1 MPVSIENANKALFAK
16 QIVQDF
22 TKKITG
28 EDEERVV
35 GINPEDKF
43 FVGKLS
49 PKQENDISSSKTFI
63 NQIGLDFVINK
74 EELNSATL
82 LITPQGEFYYR
93 VIPTLKEQRDVFVEE
108 YKLANGIEEISFEEI
123 VSNIRDDKTDDKLYF
138 YSIAPVYKKLRLTDE
153 FSIKVEL
160 KNIMRSEGVY
170 GYKKIEDEL
179 TKKLEILIEQ
189 VMQEKEALRDYRTK
203 VGVADLVDEASWEL
217 YLHKGKEPVYP
228 IWAFSVEVEVK
239 KYRSDQY
246 KIQVTLSN
254 EMNKEEESK
263 GRGKDNRDKKIIDTL
278 FNAGIILELEG
289 AEYQPTKLEY
299 FDEDY
304 KYERTAVAIGNNCSI
319 IQKTP
324 QIIATTNIP
333 LFEQKRLKTKD
344 EIEAKFQ
351 DLIVSPIETLEKI
364 HQFMIKDLEQLKEE
378 YEFLKDH
385 LVEGEKENRRAQEKY
400 LQEITEFRF
409 EIERFKNGIDKLK
422 CKQEMKKAFI
432 LMNKAFS
439 KNNKGF
445 DRWRLFQ
452 IVFIV
457 SLIPD
462 VGVSEY
468 GEEEMGPKNKIDEVD
483 VLYFPTG
490 GGKTEAFLGVTIF
503 TAFFD
508 RIRGK
513 HAGIS
518 SIIKYP
524 LRLLSVQ
531 QMQRIADVLAQSEI
545 IRREEI
551 PNEVGEEFSL
561 GYYVGDVNT
570 PNKLDTK
577 LIEEIKKNSQDNINN
592 KYKIIDK
599 CPFCGGTNIDIEI
612 DEVSYRIKH
621 RCNNP
626 QCSSGGFLPLYLVDR
641 EIYRYLPTVLVS
653 TIDKIA
659 AIGYQPNFKNILGE
673 VSFKCIQH
681 GYTSK
686 NKCTE
691 YDVCKLSPDNLKRVA
706 IKDPAPSLLIQDE
719 LHLVRESLGAFD
731 GHYETAFQYMIKCL
745 GQSKKKI
752 KIIGATATIS
762 SYKTQIKH
770 LYGKNATRFPS
781 EYPKLDRNFYSYI
794 DQEET
799 HRIIIGYAPYAK
811 AIINSVVYSMKYLKE
826 VLETYKKD
834 ISKIMRIPGIDL
846 NSTEEAKKLLQDYWF
861 LLEYNNV
868 KQDGN
873 KVIGAIETPI
883 NVELKNQGIQQ
894 FDYRKMT
901 GDDSFQDVRKVLA
914 EVENTKDVFNGFN
927 LIVATSMISHGV
939 DADKFNNMMFFGMPG
954 NTAEYIQAYSRVGRK
969 YPGIVIVLLRPTRDK
984 DLSYLRHFNKFH
996 EYKDILV
1003 DPVPINRWAK
1013 KAVDKTFPG
1022 IFQAII
1028 FNYYEVV
1035 LGSLYKAQSFKN
1047 AIEEGRILKEE
1058 VVEHILKA
1066 YTCMEENNRIKD
1078 IGRQYKVAIEEKVE
1092 LIFDEVR
1099 NKTFAKDDNL
1109 SDELEKILHQRVM
1122 TSLRDSEEQV
1132 KIRLE

>member
-1 MPVSIENANKALFAK
+1 MN
-16 QIVQDF
+16 
-22 TKKITG
+22 
-28 EDEERVV
+28 
-35 GINPEDKF
+35 
-43 FVGKLS
+43 
-49 PKQENDISSSKTFI
+49 SSKTFI
-63 NQIGLDFVINK
+63 NQIGLDFVVNK
-74 EELNSATL
+74 EEIDSAILNVA
-82 LITPQGEFYYR
+82 PKGEFYYR
-93 VIPTLKEQRDVFVEE
+93 VIPTLQEQRDVFVDE
-108 YKLANGIEEISFEEI
+108 YKLANSIEHIGFED
-123 VSNIRDDKTDDKLYF
+123 VLTNIRDNETDNKQYF
-138 YSIAPVYKKLRLTDE
+138 YAMAPVYKKMKLTEE
-153 FSIKVEL
+153 FEIQIEL
-160 KNIMRSEGVY
+160 KDIINNEGVH
-170 GYKKIEDEL
+170 GYKKIEKEYT
-179 TKKLEILIEQ
+179 TKLNHIIAHI
-189 VMQEKEALRDYRTK
+189 MQEKDALKAYRTK
-203 VGVADLVDEASWEL
+203 VGIADLVDEASWEL
-217 YLHKGKEPVYP
+217 YLHKGEDP
-228 IWAFSVEVEVK
+228 IVPKWTFSVEVEIK
-239 KYRSDQY
+239 KYRKEQY
-246 KIQVTLSN
+246 KVQVTLSN
-254 EMNKEEESK
+254 ETPKEEDNK
-263 GRGKDNRDKKIIDTL
+263 GRGKGEKNKKIIDTI
-278 FNAGIILELEG
+278 FNAGLSVELGG

-304 KYERTAVAIGNNCSI
+304 KYERTTIAIGNNCSVV
-319 IQKTP
+319 QKNKK
-324 QIIATTNIP
+324 IVETTNIP
-333 LFEQKRLKTKD
+333 LFEQKRLKTRD

-351 DLIVSPIETLEKI
+351 DLVDNPIEILEKI
-364 HQFMIKDLEQLKEE
+364 YVYMLDDLEKLNEE
-378 YEFLKDH
+378 YEVLKEC
-385 LVEGEKENRRAQEKY
+385 LAEGAQKNRRTQEKY
-400 LQEITEFRF
+400 RQEIREFKF
-409 EIERFKNGIDKLK
+409 EIKRFKNGIDKLK
-422 CKQEMKKAFI
+422 CKEEMKRAFI
-432 LMNKAFS
+432 LMNKAFG

-462 VGVSEY
+462 IGVSEY
-468 GEEEMGPKNKIDEVD
+468 GEVEMGPKNKIDEVD

-531 QMQRIADVLAQSEI
+531 QMQRIADVLAQSEL
-545 IRREEI
+545 IRRKEI
-551 PNEVGEEFSL
+551 PSDEGEEFSL

-577 LIEEIKKNSQDNINN
+577 LIEEIKKNSQENINN

-599 CPFCGGTNIDIEI
+599 CPFCGGINIDVEI
-612 DEVSYRIKH
+612 DEESYRLKH

-626 QCSSGGFLPLYLVDR
+626 QCSSGGILPLYLVDR
-641 EIYRYLPTVLVS
+641 EIYRYLPTVVVS

-673 VSFKCIQH
+673 VGLKCAKH

-686 NKCTE
+686 NRCTE
-691 YDVCKLSPDNLKRVA
+691 YDICKLSADNLQHVT

-731 GHYETAFQYMIKCL
+731 GHYETTFQYMIKSL

-781 EYPKLDRNFYSYI
+781 EYPKLDKNFYAYI
-794 DQEET
+794 DEEET
-799 HRIIIGYAPYAK
+799 HRIVIGYAPYAK
-811 AIINSVVYSMKYLKE
+811 AIINSVVYSMKYFKE
-826 VLETYKKD
+826 VLEAYKNEVD
-834 ISKIMRIPGIDL
+834 KIIDIPGIDI
-846 NSTEEAKKLLQDYWF
+846 NSKEEARKLLEDYWF

-873 KVIGAIETPI
+873 KVIGALETPI
-883 NVELKNQGIQQ
+883 NVELKNQGLQP

-914 EVENTKDVFNGFN
+914 EVENTQDVFNGFN
-927 LIVATSMISHGV
+927 LVVATSMISHGV

-1013 KAVDKTFPG
+1013 KAIDKTFPG
-1022 IFQAII
+1022 VFQAII
-1028 FNYYEVV
+1028 LNYYEVT
-1035 LGSLYKAQSFKN
+1035 LGSLYKAQSFKD
-1047 AIEEGRILKEE
+1047 AIEQGKIHKEHL
-1058 VVEHILKA
+1058 VEHILKA
-1066 YTCMEENNRIKD
+1066 YTCMEENRRIKD
-1078 IGRQYKVAIEEKVE
+1078 IGKQYKDAIEEKVD
-1092 LIFDEVR
+1092 LIFNEVK
-1099 NKTFAKDDNL
+1099 NKVFAKEDSL
-1109 SDELEKILHQRVM
+1109 PTELEKILHQRVM

>member
-1 MPVSIENANKALFAK
+1 MPVSRENANKALFAK
-16 QIVQDF
+16 QIVVDF
-22 TKKITG
+22 IKKITG
-28 EDEERVV
+28 EDEDRVV

-43 FVGKLS
+43 LVGKLS
-49 PKQENDISSSKTFI
+49 PKQDNNINSSKTFI
-63 NQIGLDFVINK
+63 NQIGLDFVIN
-74 EELNSATL
+74 EEDLSSAALT
-82 LITPQGEFYYR
+82 IAPIGEFYYR

-108 YKLANGIEEISFEEI
+108 YKLANGIEKITFEEI
-123 VSNIRDDKTDDKLYF
+123 LDNIRDRETDKKQ
-138 YSIAPVYKKLRLTDE
+138 YSYSMAPVYKKIKLTNE
-153 FSIKVEL
+153 FQVQIEL
-160 KNIMRSEGVY
+160 KDIMKSENVY
-170 GYKKIEDEL
+170 GYKKIEEEF
-179 TKKLEILIEQ
+179 TNKLNNLIEHIFQ
-189 VMQEKEALRDYRTK
+189 QTDALREYKTR
-203 VGVADLVDEASWEL
+203 VEVADLVDELSWEL
-217 YLHKGKEPVYP
+217 YLHKGKEPILP
-228 IWAFSVEVEVK
+228 IWAFSVQVEVK
-239 KYRSDQY
+239 KYRENQY
-246 KIQVTLSN
+246 RVQITLSN
-254 EMNKEEESK
+254 EMNKEDESL
-263 GRGKDNRDKKIIDTL
+263 GRGKNNKNKKIIDTL
-278 FNAGIILELEG
+278 FNAGITVKLEG
-289 AEYQPTKLEY
+289 AMYQPTRLEY

-304 KYERTAVAIGNNCSI
+304 KYDRTAIAIGNNCSV
-319 IQKTP
+319 IQKSENTVE
-324 QIIATTNIP
+324 TTNIP

-344 EIEAKFQ
+344 EIEVRFQ
-351 DLIVSPIETLEKI
+351 ELINSPVETLEKI
-364 HQFMIKDLEQLKEE
+364 YKSMKEDLRQLNKE
-378 YEFLKDH
+378 YDLLKDR
-385 LVEGEKENRRAQEKY
+385 LVEGEQENRKAQKKY
-400 LQEITEFRF
+400 QQEISEFKF

-422 CKQEMKKAFI
+422 VKEEMKRAFI

-439 KNNKGF
+439 KNNKGY

-513 HAGIS
+513 HAGVS

-531 QMQRIADVLAQSEI
+531 QMQRVADVLAQSEL
-545 IRREEI
+545 IRRKEI
-551 PNEVGEEFSL
+551 LSDEGEEFSL

-570 PNKLDTK
+570 PNKLDAK
-577 LIEEIKKNSQDNINN
+577 LIEEIKKNSQENINN

-621 RCNNP
+621 RCNNL

-673 VSFKCIQH
+673 VSLKCTQH

-686 NKCTE
+686 NKCIE
-691 YDVCKLSPDNLKRVA
+691 YDICKLSQDNLKRVK

-731 GHYETAFQYMIKCL
+731 GHYETTFQYMIKCL

-781 EYPKLDRNFYSYI
+781 EYPKLDSNFYSYI

-826 VLETYKKD
+826 VLENYKED
-834 ISKIMRIPGIDL
+834 LRKIKCIPGIDL
-846 NSTEEAKKLLQDYWF
+846 NSLEEAKELLQDYWF

-883 NVELKNQGIQQ
+883 NVELKNQGIQP

-914 EVENTKDVFNGFN
+914 EVENTKDVFSGFN

-969 YPGIVIVLLRPTRDK
+969 YPGIVIVLLRPSRDK
-984 DLSYLRHFNKFH
+984 DLSYLRNFNKFH

-1013 KAVDKTFPG
+1013 KAIDKTFPG
-1022 IFQAII
+1022 IFQAVI
-1028 FNYYEVV
+1028 FNYYEVL
-1035 LGSLYKAQSFKN
+1035 LGTLYKVQNFKD
-1047 AIEEGRILKEE
+1047 AIEEGEILKEE

-1066 YTCMEENNRIKD
+1066 YTCTEEDNRIKD
-1078 IGRQYKVAIEEKVE
+1078 IGRQYRVAIEEKVE
-1092 LIFDEVR
+1092 LVFNEVK
-1099 NKTFAKDDNL
+1099 NKTFTKDDSL
-1109 SDELEKILHQRVM
+1109 PDELEKILHQRVM